1 MEESRMKLSKKILLA
16 LIAAVTAAGLTA
28 CEEGPLEKAG
38 RKIDNAGEKAGDKVK
53 DATK

>member
-1 MEESRMKLSKKILLA
+1 MNLAKKLLTMLT
-16 LIAAVTAAGLTA
+16 AAGIAAGLTA

-38 RKIDNAGEKAGDKVK
+38 RKIDDAGEKAGDKLK